1 MSRFRFCTL
10 ALALLVSTSASA
22 HGLWTE
28 QRRGNTEVVFGEGA
42 EDDAYDAASVKAGWA
57 WTAEGKG
64 VPLTVERLA
73 DHARLKA
80 ATPAALTAVEFDAG
94 VWTQAA
100 DGQWAN
106 KPRAEVKNPKQSIRA
121 TKYSLA
127 IHQPYQQLPALDS
140 WGLVIVPEVDPGTL
154 RPGQALPVRVLAA
167 GKPVAGL
174 AVYADYRGAPGAM
187 SEKTDAEGRVKV
199 TIRNE
204 GLNVLAA
211 ESSTPGKAGGPVD
224 TEHYFASLTFVGAP
238 HAE

>member
-1 MSRFRFCTL
+1 MSRTRFCIL
-10 ALALLVSTSASA
+10 AFALLVSTSASA

-57 WTAEGKG
+57 WTAEGKAIP
-64 VPLTVERLA
+64 VSLERLV
-73 DHARLKA
+73 DHARLKP
-80 ATPAALTAVEFDAG
+80 ATPAAFTAVQFDAG
-94 VWTQAA
+94 VWTESS

-106 KPRAEVKNPKQSIRA
+106 KPRAEVKNPKQSLQA

-127 IHQPYQQLPALDS
+127 IQQPYQQLPDLNT
-140 WGLVIVPEVDPGTL
+140 WGLVIVPEVDPSKL
-154 RPGQALPVRVLAA
+154 RPGQALPVKVLAA
-167 GKPVAGL
+167 GKPLAGVALYG
-174 AVYADYRGAPGAM
+174 DYRGAPATVSG
-187 SEKTDAEGRVKV
+187 KTDAEGRVEI

-211 ESSTPGKAGGPVD
+211 ETSVPGKAGGPVD

-238 HAE
+238 HGE